1 MTDHGQRRTWRPQ
14 FRSGEETK
22 RIRAWYRRVAC
33 PKCDAPAG
41 RPCRTAAGYPTDR
54 HRARR
59 DAAGSP
65 PYEKWQEE
73 GLFQPPG
80 PAETPAILVDSQAK
94 RADFKVDQPLGD
106 AVAIV
111 SHVLAHRLGISLGD
125 EPTLDQFDE
134 AAYALALAR
143 GPIGSADLVTVL
155 AAQVASLAGIIA
167 GPFGDPEAT
176 YTAVIRDQV
185 TQARRLQEEKIVS
198 E

>member
-1 MTDHGQRRTWRPQ
+1 MPDHEQRHTWRPQ

-41 RPCRTAAGYPTDR
+41 RAC
-54 HRARR
+54 R

-80 PAETPAILVDSQAK
+80 PAEPPAILVDSQTK
-94 RADFKVDQPLGD
+94 RADFNIDQPLGD

-111 SHVLAHRLGISLGD
+111 SHVLAHRLGISRGD

-134 AAYALALAR
+134 AAHALIHDR

-155 AAQVASLAGIIA
+155 AAQVANLASIIA
-167 GPFGDPEAT
+167 GPFGDPEAM
-176 YTAVIRDQV
+176 YTTMIRDQV
-185 TQARRLQEEKIVS
+185 AQARRLQEKKIIS